1 MIDKIDEKLLLLL
14 QKDCRQSISTLS
26 NKVALSPS
34 ACHRRIKQLED
45 NGVIKGYV
53 AQVDGKKVGYLIE
66 FFVEVSLSSQREE
79 SLRKFEQAIRRVPE
93 VLECHLM
100 TGQSDYI
107 LRVGASNTSDYERF
121 YRDRIARL
129 PGVSRIQSSLVLRSV
144 IDWSGYV
151 VKQV

>member
-14 QKDCRQSISTLS
+14 QKDCRQSISTLA

-34 ACHRRIKQLED
+34 ACHRRIKQLEE

-66 FFVEVSLSSQREE
+66 FFIEVSLSSQREE

>member
-1 MIDKIDEKLLLLL
+1 MIDKIDQKLLLAL
-14 QKDCRQSISTLS
+14 QKDCRQPISALADQVSLS
-26 NKVALSPS
+26 LS
-34 ACHRRIKQLED
+34 ACHRRIKQLEE
-45 NGVIKGYV
+45 NGIIQGY
-53 AQVDGKKVGYLIE
+53 AASVDGKKVGYLIE
-66 FFVEVSLSSQREE
+66 FFIEVSLSSQREE
-79 SLRKFEQAIRRVPE
+79 SLRTFEDAIRQVPE

-129 PGVSRIQSSLVLRSV
+129 PGVSHIQSSLILRTV
-144 IDWSGYV
+144 TDWSGYT